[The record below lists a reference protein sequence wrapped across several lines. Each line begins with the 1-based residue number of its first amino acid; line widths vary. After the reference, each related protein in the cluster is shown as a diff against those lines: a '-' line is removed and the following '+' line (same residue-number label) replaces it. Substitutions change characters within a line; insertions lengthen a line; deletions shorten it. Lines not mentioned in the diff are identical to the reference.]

1 MTSGIIRAASLAA
14 VAVAVACSRQAA
26 PEVAA
31 PTDPAGRLEVILATP
46 ITFEQDSLYSAFATE
61 QGAEMM
67 LLLPALALD
76 READAL
82 ARANAVLRMGMHPV
96 HDFEVFQ
103 LTIEDPDPRVR
114 GATLGVVGP
123 LATHRWD
130 DALPILARGVVDTVV
145 GIQAK
150 ALQELRDRDLELLHF
165 FVANA
170 RSAPELREIATQTI
184 RNAHAWGEPVE
195 PASDGTLR
203 RITPGG
209 VELAL
214 RPARTFA
221 EYDLVVGPLSA
232 APPNGT
238 PRLLAESVEVVHGVI
253 PAVSDAEGRYVA
265 IERDRTIEVHDLET
279 GAVRSLGAGV
289 APRPLPLTPDFLFFR
304 ELDRA
309 PGTGGTTTIR
319 YEIVQAPFAEGE
331 AVPFDRVDITLDPAV
346 RGYLSPV
353 RWARIRDYGTR
364 FVIDG
369 DGGLRNH
376 PLPSPF
382 DEVEPSEGASR

>member
-1 MTSGIIRAASLAA
+1 MIREILRAASLAA
-14 VAVAVACSRQAA
+14 VAVAVACSRQAV

-31 PTDPAGRLEVILATP
+31 PTDPAGRLEAILATP
-46 ITFEQDSLYSAFATE
+46 ITFEQDSLYSAFAAE

-76 READAL
+76 RQADAL
-82 ARANAVLRMGMHPV
+82 ARANAVLRMGAHPV

-150 ALQELRDRDLELLHF
+150 ALQELRDRDLELLRF
-165 FVANA
+165 YVSNA
-170 RSAPELREIATQTI
+170 RSAPELREIAVQTI

-203 RITPGG
+203 RVTPAG
-209 VELAL
+209 VELAV
-214 RPARTFA
+214 RPARTFR
-221 EYDLVVGPLSA
+221 EYDLVIGPLSA
-232 APPNGT
+232 ARPNGT
-238 PRLLAESVEVVHGVI
+238 PRLLADSVEVVGNVI
-253 PAVSDAEGRYVA
+253 PAVSDAEGRYLA
-265 IERDRTIEVHDLET
+265 IERGRTIEVHDLET
-279 GAVRSLGAGV
+279 GVVRSLGSGV
-289 APRPLPLTPDFLFFR
+289 APRPLPLTPDFFFFR
-304 ELDRA
+304 EVGRGGGA
-309 PGTGGTTTIR
+309 GGTTTIR
-319 YEIVQAPFAEGE
+319 YEMVQAPFAAGE
-331 AVPFDRVDITLDPAV
+331 AVPFDSVNVTIDPAV

-353 RWARIRDYGTR
+353 RWARIRDFGTR

-369 DGGLRNH
+369 AGGLRNH

-382 DEVEPSEGASR
+382 DEVGPSAGPSR